1 MGISIVLYLTRQ
13 GWYSA
18 VIYIY
23 IYLTMN
29 IYVVLMIATILSV
42 TQSALKLYT
51 GGLFKP
57 GHKKDTGKT
66 IEPVDTE
73 KNGRGNIKS
82 FNVFGEENTKGFI
95 GDNNL
100 NFGNQFTH
108 RFSKGTSF
116 QHQHSFTSVNQFPF
130 HLPTNKEDTTTTST
144 TTTTTSR
151 QQPTTTTTTTQQP
164 EEKTVASKDSSS
176 TFADLSKVLYGK
188 YGKFGLSFVI

>member
-1 MGISIVLYLTRQ
+1 MGSIVLYLTRQ

-18 VIYIY
+18 VIYIN
-23 IYLTMN
+23 LTMN

-57 GHKKDTGKT
+57 GHKKDSGKT
-66 IEPVDTE
+66 KEPVDTE

-82 FNVFGEENTKGFI
+82 FNVFGEVDTNGFV

-116 QHQHSFTSVNQFPF
+116 QHQHSFTGVNQFPF
-130 HLPTNKEDTTTTST
+130 HLTTNKEDTTTTSRPQPT
-144 TTTTTSR
+144 T
-151 QQPTTTTTTTQQP
+151 TTTTTTTQQP
-164 EEKTVASKDSSS
+164 EVETVASKDSSS

>member
-1 MGISIVLYLTRQ
+1 
-13 GWYSA
+13 
-18 VIYIY
+18 
-23 IYLTMN
+23 MN

-57 GHKKDTGKT
+57 GHKKDSGKT
-66 IEPVDTE
+66 KEPVDIE

-82 FNVFGEENTKGFI
+82 FNVFGEDDTYGFV

-100 NFGNQFTH
+100 NFGGQFTQ

-116 QHQHSFTSVNQFPF
+116 QHQHSFTGVNQFPF
-130 HLPTNKEDTTTTST
+130 HLPTNKEDTPTTTST
-144 TTTTTSR
+144 TTTTTSSP
-151 QQPTTTTTTTQQP
+151 QPTTTTTTTTTTTQQP
-164 EEKTVASKDSSS
+164 EVKTVASKDSSS

-188 YGKFGLSFVI
+188 YGKFGLSFLI

>member
-1 MGISIVLYLTRQ
+1 MGSIVLYLTRQ
-13 GWYSA
+13 GCYSA
-18 VIYIY
+18 VIYIH

-57 GHKKDTGKT
+57 GHKKDSGKT
-66 IEPVDTE
+66 KEPVDTE

-82 FNVFGEENTKGFI
+82 FNVFGEETTNGFV

-100 NFGNQFTH
+100 NFGNQFTQ

-116 QHQHSFTSVNQFPF
+116 QHQHSFIGVNQFPF
-130 HLPTNKEDTTTTST
+130 HLPTNKDTTTTST
-144 TTTTTSR
+144 TTTTTTTSR
-151 QQPTTTTTTTQQP
+151 PQPTTTTTTTQQP
-164 EEKTVASKDSSS
+164 EVETVASKDSSS
-176 TFADLSKVLYGK
+176 TFADLSKILYGK

>member
-1 MGISIVLYLTRQ
+1 MGSIVLYLTRQ

-18 VIYIY
+18 VIYIN
-23 IYLTMN
+23 LTMN

-57 GHKKDTGKT
+57 GHKKDSGKPKD
-66 IEPVDTE
+66 PVDTE

-82 FNVFGEENTKGFI
+82 FNVFGEDDTKGFI

-116 QHQHSFTSVNQFPF
+116 QHQHSFIGVNQFPF
-130 HLPTNKEDTTTTST
+130 HLTRNKEDTTTTST

-151 QQPTTTTTTTQQP
+151 PQPTTTTTTTTTTQQP
-164 EEKTVASKDSSS
+164 EVRTVASKDSSS
-176 TFADLSKVLYGK
+176 TS
-188 YGKFGLSFVI
+188 

>member
-1 MGISIVLYLTRQ
+1 MGTSIVLYLTRQ

-18 VIYIY
+18 VIYIN
-23 IYLTMN
+23 LTMN

-57 GHKKDTGKT
+57 GHKKDSGKT
-66 IEPVDTE
+66 KEPLDKE

-82 FNVFGEENTKGFI
+82 FNVFGEDDTKGFI

-116 QHQHSFTSVNQFPF
+116 QHQHSFTGVNQFPF
-130 HLPTNKEDTTTTST
+130 HLTTNKEDTTTTST
-144 TTTTTSR
+144 TTTTTTTSR
-151 QQPTTTTTTTQQP
+151 PQPTTTTTTTQQP
-164 EEKTVASKDSSS
+164 EVKTVASKDSSS
-176 TFADLSKVLYGK
+176 TIADLSKVLYGK
-188 YGKFGLSFVI
+188 YGKFGLTF